1 MLDVMLENFML
12 IMICIILFILFMKLF
27 KIALFLI
34 LLGGCIYF
42 LGGFYGTI
50 VAVIIFYIINR
61 NKS

>member
-1 MLDVMLENFML
+1 MLENFML
-12 IMICIILFILFMKLF
+12 IMICIILFMLFMKLF

-34 LLGGCIYF
+34 LLGGCI

-61 NKS
+61 NKK

>member
-1 MLDVMLENFML
+1 MLEN
-12 IMICIILFILFMKLF
+12 
-27 KIALFLI
+27 LI

>member
-1 MLDVMLENFML
+1 MLENFML
-12 IMICIILFILFMKLF
+12 IMICIILFMLFIKLV
-27 KIALFLI
+27 KVALFLI